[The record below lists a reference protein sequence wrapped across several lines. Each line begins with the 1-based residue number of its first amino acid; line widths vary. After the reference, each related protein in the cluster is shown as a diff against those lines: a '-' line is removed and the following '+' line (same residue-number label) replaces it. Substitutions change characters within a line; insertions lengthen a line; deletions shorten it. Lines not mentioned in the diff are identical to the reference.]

1 MALVDFSPPLLLQ
14 LTTFTWRIPGCSP
27 PVMHEDLL
35 HKVKHNDA
43 AAFKLIFDTYYESL
57 AYYAYKFV
65 QDKAA
70 AEDIVQEVFVNF
82 WAKRQQ
88 WEVTT
93 SLPAYL
99 YGAVRNRCLN
109 HLKFHKV
116 RSAYA
121 EQSAH
126 TEEVDAFIPEQ
137 IDADDLARLIESS
150 LVDLPL
156 ARQRIFRLSREE
168 GLKYREIAD
177 QLGISIK
184 TVEAQMGKALRFMRE
199 RLKDFLVIL
208 FGVCLSLIKN
218 YFQ

>member
-1 MALVDFSPPLLLQ
+1 
-14 LTTFTWRIPGCSP
+14 
-27 PVMHEDLL
+27 MHEDLL
-35 HKVKHNDA
+35 YKVKQNDA

-65 QDKAA
+65 EDKAA

-109 HLKFHKV
+109 HLKSHKI

-121 EQSAH
+121 EQATH
-126 TEEVDAFIPEQ
+126 TEEIDAFIPEQ
-137 IDADDLARLIESS
+137 IDARDLARLIESS
-150 LVDLPL
+150 LVDLPV

-177 QLGISIK
+177 QLGISVK
-184 TVEAQMGKALRFMRE
+184 TVEAQMGKALKFMRE

-208 FGVCLSLIKN
+208 FGVCLSLINN